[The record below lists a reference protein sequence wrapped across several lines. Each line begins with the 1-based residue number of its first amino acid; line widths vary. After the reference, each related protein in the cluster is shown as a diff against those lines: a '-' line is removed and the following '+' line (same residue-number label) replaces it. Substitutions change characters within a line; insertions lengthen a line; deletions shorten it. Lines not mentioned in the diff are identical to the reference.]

1 MSTASH
7 SIHQACGRSFCWS
20 SATTNPCPDRFARCW
35 QTKHASRTPCLSHP
49 SGYSMRP
56 TLGHRLW
63 FPEDQTK
70 RCRRAIQAKRYGPS
84 PSRGF
89 ECTSSIAYAIC
100 HARRSESKCAI
111 ASLPRLFDDHRNGEH
126 GSPRVSGSTSRSRS
140 PTNVGSD
147 TVNAGRP
154 APRRRTRPRL
164 QPHPRR
170 QFLDP
175 PPDRV
180 LRYTRRARDRSNPT
194 TPMRPSLRRRPQPTL
209 TLVQLRTQ
217 PRKTL
222 RNLRFIDHA
231 LAIRQPPPTSS
242 HTALNH
248 SRRLT

>member
-1 MSTASH
+1 MSDLSSTDRVHAHLGKRGAFEGVARRHGRRRNPARRPPPSSLRTLTNQPRH
-7 SIHQACGRSFCWS
+7 STQRWVEKCDRSVANS
-20 SATTNPCPDRFARCW
+20 E
-35 QTKHASRTPCLSHP
+35 TPHRHRQRRP
-49 SGYSMRP
+49 PRP
-56 TLGHRLW
+56 TTTH
-63 FPEDQTK
+63 
-70 RCRRAIQAKRYGPS
+70 
-84 PSRGF
+84 
-89 ECTSSIAYAIC
+89 
-100 HARRSESKCAI
+100 
-111 ASLPRLFDDHRNGEH
+111 
-126 GSPRVSGSTSRSRS
+126 
-140 PTNVGSD
+140 PT
-147 TVNAGRP
+147 
-154 APRRRTRPRL
+154 RL

-248 SRRLT
+248 SRRLNRRSGPGQKRSSSARSWFTNAVLAPTRSSRPRVSALIAFVASESGSSTRKRS